1 MRWAKAS
8 LGRLASM
15 TLNSFTA
22 QRNWGP
28 TRSSAS
34 TRNGH
39 DSKALFRLLVMQRG
53 STPST
58 LRSRSSAWLK

>member
-15 TLNSFTA
+15 TLNSFNA
-22 QRNWGP
+22 QHNWGP

-34 TRNGH
+34 TRNDR

-58 LRSRSSAWLK
+58 LRSQSSAWLK